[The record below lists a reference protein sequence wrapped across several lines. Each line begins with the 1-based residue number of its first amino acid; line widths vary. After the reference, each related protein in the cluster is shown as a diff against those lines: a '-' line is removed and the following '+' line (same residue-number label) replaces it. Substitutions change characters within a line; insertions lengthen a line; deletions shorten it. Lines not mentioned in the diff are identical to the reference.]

1 LRVGE
6 GVRELAERVK
16 ERERERESQPQ
27 PSALS
32 ATALGGRW
40 VTALTRREA
49 GGHVRQSQWRGHVQQ
64 PPPPWDKAVALE
76 RWWLAPERAP
86 RVTAVCGYV
95 AGSSAVVKV
104 REWDGCGPPCAAC
117 RGVRD
122 TVREVVRETSN
133 TA

>member
-1 LRVGE
+1 MRPSHCRLCSNPPDCFAT
-6 GVRELAERVK
+6 LAGR
-16 ERERERESQPQ
+16 
-27 PSALS
+27 LS
-32 ATALGGRW
+32 LKPDARIAMMAHA
-40 VTALTRREA
+40 TALTRREA

-117 RGVRD
+117 RGVRE
-122 TVREVVRETSN
+122 TVREVVRETSH